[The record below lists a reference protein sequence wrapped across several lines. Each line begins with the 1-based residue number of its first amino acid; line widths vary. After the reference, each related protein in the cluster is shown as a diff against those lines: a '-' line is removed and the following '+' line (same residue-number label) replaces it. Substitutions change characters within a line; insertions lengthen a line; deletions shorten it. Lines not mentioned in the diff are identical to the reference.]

1 MNRLNKILKQCDI
14 NNNNNNNS
22 NKCNIRCNNVASYT
36 NDTNDDDI
44 VIVSG
49 IRTAIGKAK
58 RGSFASTSVTKLLA
72 PVLKY
77 VTKDI
82 DPKMVDD
89 IRIGNVLAPGGLRAS
104 ECRMAQFIAGIPDTT
119 TISTCNRQC
128 SSGLQ
133 AIADIAS
140 SIKCGYIDVGIA
152 GGVESMS
159 IDKFGPGKNM
169 KIGDDIKMNN
179 DALNCLLPMG
189 ITSENVASKYG
200 VTREEQDKLSVLSNQ
215 RAINAKLKYRQEI
228 LPITTQIKDKKSGK
242 IKTITVIDDDG
253 PRAGTNMK
261 SLGKLRAVFKK
272 GGTTTAG
279 NSSQVSDGA
288 AAVLMMKR
296 SKAKELGLPIMGK
309 FIGFAV
315 SGVPPDVMGI
325 GPAFAIPKVLKQTGY
340 DIKDIDLFEIN
351 EAFASQAVY
360 CVKKLGLTMDNVNVN
375 GGAIAIG
382 HPLGMTGARMTVTLL
397 KEMERQGLKRGI
409 VSMCIGSGMG
419 AAAVFER
426 E

>member
-1 MNRLNKILKQCDI
+1 M
-14 NNNNNNNS
+14 
-22 NKCNIRCNNVASYT
+22 T
-36 NDTNDDDI
+36 
-44 VIVSG
+44 
-49 IRTAIGKAK
+49 
-58 RGSFASTSVTKLLA
+58 
-72 PVLKY
+72 
-77 VTKDI
+77 
-82 DPKMVDD
+82 
-89 IRIGNVLAPGGLRAS
+89 
-104 ECRMAQFIAGIPDTT
+104 
-119 TISTCNRQC
+119 
-128 SSGLQ
+128 
-133 AIADIAS
+133 
-140 SIKCGYIDVGIA
+140 
-152 GGVESMS
+152 
-159 IDKFGPGKNM
+159 
-169 KIGDDIKMNN
+169 
-179 DALNCLLPMG
+179 
-189 ITSENVASKYG
+189 
-200 VTREEQDKLSVLSNQ
+200 
-215 RAINAKLKYRQEI
+215 
-228 LPITTQIKDKKSGK
+228 
-242 IKTITVIDDDG
+242 
-253 PRAGTNMK
+253 

-296 SKAKELGLPIMGK
+296 SKAKQLGLPIMGK
-309 FIGFAV
+309 FVGFSV